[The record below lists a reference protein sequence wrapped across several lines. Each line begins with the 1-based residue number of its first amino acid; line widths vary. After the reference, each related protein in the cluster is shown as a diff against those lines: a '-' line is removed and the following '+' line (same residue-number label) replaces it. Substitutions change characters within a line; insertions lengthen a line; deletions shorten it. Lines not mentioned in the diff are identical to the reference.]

1 MSSISTFVGAS
12 GVAYGFADIERE
24 KVFPRTAGN
33 FLYVRQLGDERIV
46 LFVGDCDD
54 LMAEAH
60 ERWSEA
66 VSLGAT
72 RLYVRRNVSCRTR
85 ELERD
90 DLVRRFEPVMNE
102 EQRAATGT
110 GGT

>member
-1 MSSISTFVGAS
+1 MSATTFVGAS
-12 GVAYGFADIERE
+12 GAAYSFADIEHQ

-33 FLYVRQLGDERIV
+33 FLYVGQRGDERIV

-60 ERWSEA
+60 ERWPEA

-72 RLYVRRNVSCRTR
+72 RLYVRRNVSWRTR
-85 ELERD
+85 QQERD
-90 DLVRRFEPVMNE
+90 DLVQRFEPVMNE
-102 EQRAATGT
+102 ELRVATGT
-110 GGT
+110 GGP